1 MKPQAY
7 PLSWPVTQKR
17 TAFRTES
24 RFKRPGTNM
33 RSRRHSISE
42 ARQLLSDELDRLGA
56 RGVILSTNLELN
68 LNGDPRGTQ
77 GQPTDPGA
85 AVYFELNRKPHVL
98 ACDKWQHVEC
108 NIYAIAKHIDSMRG
122 QDRWGV
128 GTREQAF
135 TGYLALEAQTEKKWH
150 EILGVAPDCT
160 REQANKA
167 RLQLLARCH
176 PDVPDNGGGDPA
188 LFAKIGEAFRIAC
201 ELRTDWK

>member
-33 RSRRHSISE
+33 RSRRHSITE

-56 RGVILSTNLELN
+56 RGVTLSTNLELN

-77 GQPTDPGA
+77 GQPYDPGA
-85 AVYFELNRKPHVL
+85 AVYFELNGKPHVL

-128 GTREQAF
+128 GTQEQAF
-135 TGYLALEAQTEKKWH
+135 TGYLALEAQTQQKWF
-150 EILGVAPDCT
+150 EILECLENAPPQT
-160 REQANKA
+160 VEQHRKVLLKA
-167 RLQLLARCH
+167 YH
-176 PDVPDNGGGDPA
+176 PDGSAPNSEKLHQVS
-188 LFAKIGEAFRIAC
+188 EAYRIYK
-201 ELRTDWK
+201 ELHP